1 MLDLGEE
8 QDNLTMKR
16 YRDMESRLVEVR
28 GTDRVQLTSK
38 DDQLNRFLSDKPGSS
53 NTPTASSGA
62 ANPRRGQG
70 GRSSDYR

>member
-1 MLDLGEE
+1 MLDLAEA

-38 DDQLNRFLSDKPGSS
+38 DDQLNRFLSDKPGS
-53 NTPTASSGA
+53 G
-62 ANPRRGQG
+62 NPDRDQRRRQPARGQG